1 MQPEP
6 DASRATHLR
15 PAVAAIVTNGDG
27 RLLLQRRSDNGLWAV
42 PGGGVEIGESVSAAM
57 VREVREETGL
67 TVAIERLVGVYSDPT
82 LQVVRYADGNVVHY
96 ISTLFACRIL
106 GGSLETCDESLDLQ
120 FFDPA
125 RLPEDML
132 GMHRIRVQDCMANR
146 PSAFIR

>member
-6 DASRATHLR
+6 DASRATQLR
-15 PAVAAIVTNGDG
+15 PSVAAVVTNGGG

-42 PGGGVEIGESVSAAM
+42 PGGGVEIGESVLAAI

-67 TVAIERLVGVYSDPT
+67 IVEIARLVGVYSDPAF
-82 LQVVRYADGNVVHY
+82 QVVRYADGNVIHY
-96 ISTLFACRIL
+96 IITLFACRTL
-106 GGSLETCDESLDLQ
+106 GGTLRTCEESLDLR

-132 GMHRIRVQDCMANR
+132 AMHRMLVQDALAGR
-146 PSAFIR
+146 PAPFIR